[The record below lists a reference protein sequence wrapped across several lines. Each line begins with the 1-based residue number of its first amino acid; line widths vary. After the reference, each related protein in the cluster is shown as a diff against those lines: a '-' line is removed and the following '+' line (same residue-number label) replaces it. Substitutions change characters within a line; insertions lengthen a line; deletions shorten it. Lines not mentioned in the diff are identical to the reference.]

1 MSDYKASHTALG
13 TAYLRAAHQLLE
25 AKPLLFEDPV
35 ALPLLGPNAIK
46 LIQDAA
52 VNYRTPEMLA
62 LCTHVVLRSRFTED
76 RLAAAVS
83 RGITQYVILGAGFD
97 TFALRQSSW
106 ARALKI
112 IEVDHSGTQTVKR
125 SYIATAGLA
134 MPENAVFADIN
145 FENES
150 LHDGLL
156 RYSVSMKEPS
166 FFSWLGVTMYLK
178 EDAIDAVLRS
188 VAMFP
193 ADSEIV
199 LTFLTQSSDSPS
211 PLAQRVANLDE
222 HWVSCFEPYAL
233 EAKLLGA
240 GFSKVEFLSPAEAET
255 RYFRQRP
262 KDLPVPKKINIL
274 CAVK

>member
-1 MSDYKASHTALG
+1 MIDYKASHTALG
-13 TAYLRAAHQLLE
+13 TAYLRAAHQLLD
-25 AKPLLFEDPV
+25 AQPLLFDDPV
-35 ALPLLGPNAIK
+35 ALPLLGSKAIK
-46 LIQDAA
+46 LIQNTAD
-52 VNYRTPEMLA
+52 NYRIPEMLA
-62 LCTHVVLRSRFTED
+62 LRAHVVLRSRFTED

-97 TFALRQSSW
+97 TFAIRQPQW
-106 ARALKI
+106 AKNLNI
-112 IEVDHSGTQTVKR
+112 IEVDHAGTQTMKH
-125 SYIATAGLA
+125 SHIAAAGLA
-134 MPENAVFADIN
+134 MPGNVVFADID

-150 LHDGLL
+150 LHGGLL
-156 RYSVSMKEPS
+156 RYGVSMKEPS

-193 ADSEIV
+193 SGSEIV
-199 LTFLTQSSDSPS
+199 LTFLTQSSGPPS
-211 PLAQRVANLDE
+211 SLSQRVANLGE
-222 HWVSCFEPYAL
+222 PWVSCFEPDAL

-240 GFSKVEFLSPAEAET
+240 GFSKVEFLTPEEVET